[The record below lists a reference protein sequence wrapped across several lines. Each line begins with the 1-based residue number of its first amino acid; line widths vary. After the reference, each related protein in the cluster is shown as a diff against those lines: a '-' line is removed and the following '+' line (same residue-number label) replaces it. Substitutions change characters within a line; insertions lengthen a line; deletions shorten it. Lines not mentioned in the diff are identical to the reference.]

1 MVGLWMHNFYNMV
14 TLQCTGEKD
23 DVTSF
28 VSGLQYVESL
38 MLYTSLSLLTL
49 RKRLKI

>member
-1 MVGLWMHNFYNMV
+1 MV
-14 TLQCTGEKD
+14 TLQCTWEKD

>member
-1 MVGLWMHNFYNMV
+1 MFTYGYTAVHW
-14 TLQCTGEKD
+14 EKD

-49 RKRLKI
+49 RKRLQI